1 MPVTNYYTVGNE
13 IIGEKTTGGSRV
25 DYLTD
30 MLGSVTATVNQSA
43 QVVNTYRNK
52 PYGTQLAK
60 TGVGADPAFLWVGSK
75 GYRQTSNKF
84 SEGYVRAR
92 HFNAVTG
99 CWNTQDPLSRLT
111 YEYIYVHA
119 NPVIRTDPSGL
130 IPVSVFT
137 GNGCPPKP
145 SSLQNW
151 LTTDCCDK
159 IQKDLNKDKLLH
171 Y

>member
-60 TGVGADPAFLWVGSK
+60 TGVGADPAFLWNGSS
-75 GYRQTSNKF
+75 GYRQTGNRV
-84 SEGYVRAR
+84 SEDYVGAR
-92 HFNAVTG
+92 HYSSTTG
-99 CWNTQDPLSRLT
+99 EW
-111 YEYIYVHA
+111 
-119 NPVIRTDPSGL
+119 
-130 IPVSVFT
+130 
-137 GNGCPPKP
+137 
-145 SSLQNW
+145 
-151 LTTDCCDK
+151 
-159 IQKDLNKDKLLH
+159 
-171 Y
+171 